1 MLTATWGRAGTN
13 NAEPKEDDNDSGKD
27 KDKDKLDNLLMVGEF
42 FSSNGPAESA
52 DKGEG
57 PVWDQAAGEWV
68 PAPHWIPTVVKD

>member
-1 MLTATWGRAGTN
+1 MLTATRGRAGTN

-27 KDKDKLDNLLMVGEF
+27 KDKDK
-42 FSSNGPAESA
+42 AESA
-52 DKGEG
+52 EKGEG